1 MKKVFRISILGL
13 ILLLVGDISLSA
25 QSAADIVKKMDQVV
39 YSPKNMKGK
48 NKIILIDKNGKEEVR
63 EAIVNQLGNNKRLMR
78 FTAPASQAGIS
89 VLSLPNDVM
98 YLYLPAYGKE
108 RRIASS
114 AKNQNFAGTDFCYDD
129 MEFVQFSDKYNS
141 KMLSTEKDV
150 FIIELTPKAKS
161 DYSKLIIHIN
171 KEHYYNE
178 LIQYFDK
185 AGNKFKE
192 AHYHFTKVGNY
203 WSASEIVMT
212 DLKKNH
218 TTKMQMYDVQYDTN
232 LTDDDFTVRK
242 LVE

>member
-114 AKNQNFAGTDFCYDD
+114 AKNQNFAGTDFNND
-129 MEFVQFSDKYNS
+129 FSVQVALFPFFRPANMPVGIFSGLLNPKKELPGNLYIKSFSDS
-141 KMLSTEKDV
+141 
-150 FIIELTPKAKS
+150 
-161 DYSKLIIHIN
+161 LIMPRLN
-171 KEHYYNE
+171 LKE
-178 LIQYFDK
+178 
-185 AGNKFKE
+185 
-192 AHYHFTKVGNY
+192 
-203 WSASEIVMT
+203 
-212 DLKKNH
+212 
-218 TTKMQMYDVQYDTN
+218 N
-232 LTDDDFTVRK
+232 LTGGLRFKGFAAGIDFLRLFRK
-242 LVE
+242 PISICCSYFKSVGSGR

>member
-108 RRIASS
+108 RGKQRR
-114 AKNQNFAGTDFCYDD
+114 KN
-129 MEFVQFSDKYNS
+129 
-141 KMLSTEKDV
+141 
-150 FIIELTPKAKS
+150 PK
-161 DYSKLIIHIN
+161 
-171 KEHYYNE
+171 
-178 LIQYFDK
+178 IQYRYQE
-185 AGNKFKE
+185 AGMSQRVNKFE
-192 AHYHFTKVGNY
+192 R
-203 WSASEIVMT
+203 SAI
-212 DLKKNH
+212 
-218 TTKMQMYDVQYDTN
+218 
-232 LTDDDFTVRK
+232 
-242 LVE
+242 